1 VIEKPFIRLG
11 HKLASTSF
19 PRYRARTRAHSNP
32 ISVNRPVPQ

>member
-19 PRYRARTRAHSNP
+19 PRYRARKRAHTNP